1 MLESNVRALMLELNG
16 RAVRR
21 VLESN
26 VEQQGKAVEPL
37 SANEPSESP
46 PSLNRVSSES
56 QPSLSW
62 HILATTAVRQF
73 EMSAVSVCH
82 T

>member
-1 MLESNVRALMLELNG
+1 MLELNG

-37 SANEPSESP
+37 SANEPSESQA
-46 PSLNRVSSES
+46 SLNPVS
-56 QPSLSW
+56 PGIYLLPPRFASLRCP
-62 HILATTAVRQF
+62 L
-73 EMSAVSVCH
+73 
-82 T
+82 